1 MLNTNNNMA
10 ILKKNILAE
19 IVKLQL
25 EGKLSDSKTVSQIE
39 LIPEKVVPDGT
50 IPVTGSLENDRSI
63 VRARIVADLGFSL
76 EDYNPQKP
84 LADYVNQAFGRQ
96 KPTGP
101 VLTM

>member
-39 LIPEKVVPDGT
+39 LIPEKVQSG
-50 IPVTGSLENDRSI
+50 
-63 VRARIVADLGFSL
+63 
-76 EDYNPQKP
+76 
-84 LADYVNQAFGRQ
+84 
-96 KPTGP
+96 
-101 VLTM
+101 

>member
-96 KPTGP
+96 NQPGRF
-101 VLTM
+101 